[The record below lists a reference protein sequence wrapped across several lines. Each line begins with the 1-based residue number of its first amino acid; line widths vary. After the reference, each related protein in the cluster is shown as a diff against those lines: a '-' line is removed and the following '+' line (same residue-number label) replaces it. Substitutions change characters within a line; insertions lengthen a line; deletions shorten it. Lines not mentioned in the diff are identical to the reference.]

1 MKSLVVE
8 DEFLNRKVLSLL
20 LDPYGPVDVAV
31 SGAEAREALRIAL
44 EEGEPYDLICLDIG
58 LPDADG
64 QQLLREIREA
74 EESRGI
80 HPHEAARVFMVTSQ
94 GDIENVRR
102 AFANECDGYLVKPV
116 DRDSFETQLREVGLI
131 P

>member
-20 LDPYGPVDVAV
+20 LDPYGTVDVAV
-31 SGAEAREALRIAL
+31 SGAEAREAFRLAL
-44 EEGEPYDLICLDIG
+44 EEGAPYDLICLDIG
-58 LPDADG
+58 LPDVDG
-64 QQLLREIREA
+64 QQLLREIREV
-74 EESRGI
+74 EEARGVL
-80 HPHEAARVFMVTSQ
+80 PHEAARVLMVTSQ
-94 GDIENVRR
+94 GDIDNVRR

-116 DRDSFETQLREVGLI
+116 DRDSFEAQLREVGLS